1 MLCVDKYFDFFVIG
15 MVGEGKYLCVL
26 FDGNNILWIWNL
38 NKVGYLMISEVYI
51 ENYRVY
57 KDNFVL
63 IVFFLFDEW
72 ILYVLRG
79 VNCVFVNNVWNGK

>member
-1 MLCVDKYFDFFVIG
+1 
-15 MVGEGKYLCVL
+15 
-26 FDGNNILWIWNL
+26 
-38 NKVGYLMISEVYI
+38 MISEVYI

-79 VNCVFVNNVWNGK
+79 VNCVFVNNVWNGKQVLLLKCNDYFLVVISLGIF

>member
-1 MLCVDKYFDFFVIG
+1 M
-15 MVGEGKYLCVL
+15 
-26 FDGNNILWIWNL
+26 